1 VQLKATVDSSVLIAL
16 GKLGYL
22 KLVGEIFDKLVVAE
36 SVLEEIR
43 GDEVCNVVSELTG
56 DGLVEVAKGS
66 NYELLNLLSSSLGKG
81 EAETIVVALGLE
93 ADVALLDD
101 LRARKTAR
109 RLKVKVMGTLAVLKV
124 LIDLKLVK
132 EKPEDLCEKLI
143 SKGFWVDAE
152 SCLKIL
158 KG

>member
-1 VQLKATVDSSVLIAL
+1 LKAAIDSSVLIAL

-22 KLVGEIFDKLVVAE
+22 KLVGEIFDKLIVAE

-43 GDEVCNVVSELTG
+43 GDEVCTVVNELTG
-56 DGLVEVAKGS
+56 AGLVEVAKGS
-66 NYELLNLLSSSLGKG
+66 NHELLNLLSSSLGKG
-81 EAETIVVALGLE
+81 ETETIVVSLE
-93 ADVALLDD
+93 LNADVALLDD

-124 LIDLKLVK
+124 LLELKLVK
-132 EKPEDLCEKLI
+132 EQPEDLCEKLI
-143 SKGFWVDAE
+143 NQGFWVDSE

-158 KG
+158 KR